1 MFEQMILKVNQLRP
15 DIEFYSLQKGDPAEG
30 ELAARMQQVNL
41 PIVNLMPD
49 VNNWM
54 DTAALVSNMDLVVTV
69 DTSMVHLA
77 GAIGRPVW
85 MLNRLD
91 TCWRWMLRRT
101 DSPWYPTLRIFRQTK
116 PKDWQ
121 PVVDEITKNLID
133 FKP

>member
-1 MFEQMILKVNQLRP
+1 
-15 DIEFYSLQKGDPAEG
+15 
-30 ELAARMQQVNL
+30 MQQDNL

-54 DTAALVSNMDLVVTV
+54 DTAALVSNMDLVVSV

-85 MLNRLD
+85 MLSRLD
-91 TCWRWMLRRT
+91 GCWRWFLRRT

-121 PVVDEITKNLID
+121 PVVNEITKNLID
-133 FKP
+133 FRP